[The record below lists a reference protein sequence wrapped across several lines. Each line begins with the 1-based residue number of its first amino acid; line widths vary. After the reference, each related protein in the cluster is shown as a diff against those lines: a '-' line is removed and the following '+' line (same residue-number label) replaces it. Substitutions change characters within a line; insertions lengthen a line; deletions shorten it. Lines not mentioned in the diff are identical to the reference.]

1 MTRWVLQ
8 AVASARINSAR
19 VVRKPRTS
27 CDVIYTSGFACY
39 LSRGLFET
47 CSKPSFCQS
56 RGMYKWKCTVHTM
69 SLCLTC
75 MWAAAHIE
83 ENLLV
88 FYFRLLLMKVL
99 TKYVCMVVLQTSL
112 NLYTRAWRRVC
123 RKYLCKHLIKKVN
136 QPASWAVG
144 QSIGQSVGLRKHC
157 GASGWVLHDNLVN
170 VKMPPKRI
178 LSVCPSSSE
187 QKGERESYR

>member
-39 LSRGLFET
+39 LSLGLFET
-47 CSKPSFCQS
+47 CSKPS
-56 RGMYKWKCTVHTM
+56 
-69 SLCLTC
+69 
-75 MWAAAHIE
+75 AAAHIE
-83 ENLLV
+83 ENLPV

-178 LSVCPSSSE
+178 LSVRLLRLSKRG
-187 QKGERESYR
+187 KGSHTDS

>member
-1 MTRWVLQ
+1 
-8 AVASARINSAR
+8 
-19 VVRKPRTS
+19 
-27 CDVIYTSGFACY
+27 
-39 LSRGLFET
+39 
-47 CSKPSFCQS
+47 
-56 RGMYKWKCTVHTM
+56 M
-69 SLCLTC
+69 SSCLTC

-83 ENLLV
+83 ENLPV

-136 QPASWAVG
+136 QPANWAVG

-187 QKGERESYR
+187 QKGERESYRSLGSKLFRQSGHHTASKLVS

>member
-27 CDVIYTSGFACY
+27 CDVTYTSGFACY

-47 CSKPSFCQS
+47 CSKPS
-56 RGMYKWKCTVHTM
+56 
-69 SLCLTC
+69 
-75 MWAAAHIE
+75 AAAHIE
-83 ENLLV
+83 ENLPV

-123 RKYLCKHLIKKVN
+123 RKYLCKYLIKKVN

-170 VKMPPKRI
+170 VKMPP
-178 LSVCPSSSE
+178 
-187 QKGERESYR
+187 

>member
-47 CSKPSFCQS
+47 CSKPS
-56 RGMYKWKCTVHTM
+56 
-69 SLCLTC
+69 
-75 MWAAAHIE
+75 AAAHIE
-83 ENLLV
+83 ENLPV

-170 VKMPPKRI
+170 VKMPP
-178 LSVCPSSSE
+178 
-187 QKGERESYR
+187 